1 MEYFNSMEGVKD
13 LNYMFITYWCQLL
26 YYVRVKE
33 LPLNKLGSFQ
43 ISENKK
49 FLER

>member
-1 MEYFNSMEGVKD
+1 VSTALLCEGK
-13 LNYMFITYWCQLL
+13 
-26 YYVRVKE
+26 RGS
-33 LPLNKLGSFQ
+33 LNKLGSFQ